1 MQPRVQAKG
10 GREEVKRSN
19 NHDNNNNNKANATMS
34 AESAASAEFFDVARS
49 CTEGINSD
57 ALFILIVEWGGGA

>member
-19 NHDNNNNNKANATMS
+19 NHDNNNNKANATMS
-34 AESAASAEFFDVARS
+34 AESAASAEFWDVARA
-49 CTEGINSD
+49 CTEGINCD

>member
-19 NHDNNNNNKANATMS
+19 NHDNNNNKANATMS

-57 ALFILIVEWGGGA
+57 ALFILIVEWEGGA